1 MRQESACHRVSLRSP
16 TLSVCVYVSIFVGL
30 PQALEGPQLKRS
42 SSKETVS
49 LLLRGIKKLSK
60 KYTART
66 RQLPS
71 SLLRMSVVR
80 TTCAVLVAFF
90 LTYISGGHEDCQRA
104 MKEAVEKLGGLDTLV
119 NNAGILGSVGN
130 NIETTS
136 LEEWSR
142 VLQTNL
148 TSAFMLTQYACLK
161 PG

>member
-1 MRQESACHRVSLRSP
+1 
-16 TLSVCVYVSIFVGL
+16 
-30 PQALEGPQLKRS
+30 
-42 SSKETVS
+42 
-49 LLLRGIKKLSK
+49 
-60 KYTART
+60 
-66 RQLPS
+66 
-71 SLLRMSVVR
+71 
-80 TTCAVLVAFF
+80 
-90 LTYISGGHEDCQRA
+90 